1 MLILVTPNYK
11 EMSKKAAELV
21 ASDILKKPNMIL
33 GLPTGETP
41 VGMYKLLVKD
51 YKNKKINFSKITC
64 FNLDEYYPIKR
75 NNKNSYYSFMF
86 NNFFSH
92 VNVKKEN
99 VNILDSESI
108 TPKKDCIAYEKK
120 IKKSPIDL
128 QILGVGING
137 HIGFNEPGSKKS
149 SKTRVINLTL
159 DTRKRNSRFFKNKSE
174 VPIHALSMG
183 ISTILSAKKLI
194 LLANGKNK
202 AEAIKH
208 LVEGK
213 PSSDW
218 PVSFLRA
225 HNNLVVVLDKEAASL
240 LF

>member
-21 ASDILKKPNMIL
+21 ASDILKKPNMVL

-75 NNKNSYYSFMF
+75 ENKNSYYAYMHK
-86 NNFFSH
+86 NFFNS

-99 VNILDSESI
+99 VNILDSESS
-108 TPKKDCIAYEKK
+108 TPKKDCIAYEKR
-120 IKKSPIDL
+120 IKNNPIDL

-149 SKTRVINLTL
+149 SKTRVIDLTL
-159 DTRKRNSRFFKNKSE
+159 DTRKRNSRFVKNKSE
-174 VPIHALSMG
+174 VPTHALSMG
-183 ISTILSAKKLI
+183 ISTIMSAKKLI

-202 AEAIKH
+202 AEAIRH
-208 LVEGK
+208 LIEKK

-225 HNNLVVVLDKEAASL
+225 HKNLVVVLDKEAASL